1 MQAFDGIRALDFT
14 HVYAGPFASY
24 QLAVMGAEVI
34 KIESPRNLDMM
45 RSDGADSERTRDGLA
60 VGYLANNQG
69 KKSICL
75 DLSKTEGIQIA
86 ERLIESADVLVENY
100 THGLASYGLGAE
112 AALEINPKLIYCS
125 LNGFGSDNVFSG
137 RPAYDPVIQA
147 FSGMMSVN
155 GEATQS
161 RVRVGPPLIDYG
173 TGAQAA
179 FAIASALYQ
188 STRTGKGQVINVNM
202 LDAALVMM
210 TPLVLTA
217 IDEGKT
223 PARTGNITRRPGYGV
238 FECSDDAIMVGAFT
252 FDQHQRLFSSLDL
265 DPAIIEKKADN
276 EDSLH
281 RNADCLRGAMQQCFE
296 KQDTS
301 HWEILLNQHD
311 VPAARVR
318 DLYEM
323 LKQDQ
328 LQRAPASQFHRLQ
341 DNPLTAP
348 IAAFTYASDGPE
360 FDNYC
365 ARAGEDTDAVLGDIG
380 LSCEQIKVLRDGGV
394 I

>member
-1 MQAFDGIRALDFT
+1 MQAFEGIRVLDFT

-34 KIESPRNLDMM
+34 KIESPQNLDMM
-45 RSDGADSERTRDGLA
+45 RTDGADSERTRNGLA

-75 DLSKTEGIQIA
+75 DLTRVEGCEIA
-86 ERLIESADVLVENY
+86 SRLIESADVLVENY
-100 THGLASYGLGAE
+100 AHGLDRYGLGSKQ
-112 AALEINPKLIYCS
+112 ALEINPRLIYCS
-125 LNGFGSDNVFSG
+125 LSGFGNDNAFSG
-137 RPAYDPVIQA
+137 RPAFDPVIQA

-155 GEATQS
+155 GEASQQ

-173 TGAQAA
+173 AGAQAA

-210 TPLVLTA
+210 SPLVLTA
-217 IDEGKT
+217 IDENES
-223 PARTGNITRRPGYGV
+223 PARTGNLTRRPGYGV
-238 FECSDDAIMVGAFT
+238 FDCSDDAIMVGAFT
-252 FDQHQRLFSSLDL
+252 FEQHQRLFSSLKL
-265 DPAIIEKKADN
+265 EPGFIEHNSGDEA
-276 EDSLH
+276 SLF
-281 RNADCLRGAMQQCFE
+281 RNADCLRGEMQQCFE
-296 KQDTS
+296 KRDTLY
-301 HWEILLNQHD
+301 WETLLNEND

-323 LKQDQ
+323 LNQEQ
-328 LQRAPASQFHRLQ
+328 LQRSPDSQFQRLQ
-341 DNPLTAP
+341 DRSLTAP
-348 IAAFTYASDGPE
+348 IAAFSYANDGPE
-360 FDNYC
+360 FDDYC
-365 ARAGEDTDAVLGDIG
+365 GRAGEDTDTILADIG
-380 LSCEQIKVLRDGGV
+380 ISSEQIKALREASV